1 MQYIQKMCV
10 WLNEAQMKA
19 KEMNLSLN
27 REMMKKHFKVIN
39 LNICKNDSNENK
51 VW

>member
-19 KEMNLSLN
+19 KEMKLSLN
-27 REMMKKHFKVIN
+27 RERMKKHFKVIN
-39 LNICKNDSNENK
+39 LNKCKNDSIKNM